1 MRADDLVS
9 FSVRVKESDLYI
21 LAEKDLK
28 EQAEAR
34 LLRERRNLEAYIR
47 YHPQFATSLV
57 PVTIPPFAPPI
68 CRLMGWAAQEA
79 GVGPMAAVAGAINEA
94 IAQELLPLSPELI
107 IENGGDVLVASSKE
121 RVVAIYA
128 GEDSPLSFRVGLR
141 LPGGMWGVATSS
153 GKVGPSLSFGCAD
166 AVVVVAKSAALA
178 DAWATNLANRVR
190 TRDDVAPVLRFAR
203 RIPSL
208 EGVVIVFEDLLGVEG
223 KIHLEKLY

>member
-1 MRADDLVS
+1 
-9 FSVRVKESDLYI
+9 
-21 LAEKDLK
+21 
-28 EQAEAR
+28 
-34 LLRERRNLEAYIR
+34 
-47 YHPQFATSLV
+47 
-57 PVTIPPFAPPI
+57 APPI